1 MTVSAYQVY
10 RRPPP
15 LYRVARTLRRI
26 SLLVLILLI
35 VFTASAAYSAVLT
48 AQSASHLGAI
58 SETFA
63 SNGTLVLSGTLT
75 LNNNGIYEVQGLAL
89 SVRIS
94 NASGVLVGAVRVGP
108 TDLPRQ
114 SSTAYPLTVYVPVS
128 GSGPGPSLLT
138 EDQSLPVTVW
148 GNATLG
154 YLFPVGLLFSTT
166 RSWGAP
172 FSNLNVSIGTP
183 SVNATGT
190 SVPIT
195 LTFQNHAPLTDA
207 GSLQFAL
214 LSPGG
219 ERCGAGGFA
228 IEVPSGAPFSQT
240 TQVLLANGCSLAG
253 GSLQSSFVAP
263 DYTVSL
269 PSEPIP

>member
-154 YLFPVGLLFSTT
+154 VPLSGRPPVLD
-166 RSWGAP
+166 
-172 FSNLNVSIGTP
+172 
-183 SVNATGT
+183 
-190 SVPIT
+190 
-195 LTFQNHAPLTDA
+195 HPL
-207 GSLQFAL
+207 
-214 LSPGG
+214 
-219 ERCGAGGFA
+219 
-228 IEVPSGAPFSQT
+228 V
-240 TQVLLANGCSLAG
+240 GCSL
-253 GSLQSSFVAP
+253 LQPERLDRYPECQRNRHVRP
-263 DYTVSL
+263 HHPHL
-269 PSEPIP
+269 SEPRPAHRRR